1 MTTSKELLDVPQKTA
16 GGLTI
21 RELNASLEDLHLKI
35 DPADTPA
42 DKARKIAAA
51 ERDQ

>member
-1 MTTSKELLDVPQKTA
+1 MTTRNERLDVPQKSA

-21 RELNASLEDLHLKI
+21 RELNASLEDLHLEI
-35 DPADTPA
+35 NPGDTPA